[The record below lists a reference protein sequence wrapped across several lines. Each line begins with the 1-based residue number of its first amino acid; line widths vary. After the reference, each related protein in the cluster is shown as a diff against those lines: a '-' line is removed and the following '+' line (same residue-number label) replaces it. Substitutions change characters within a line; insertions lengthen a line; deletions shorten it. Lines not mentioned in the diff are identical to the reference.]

1 MPAPF
6 NGLILFAVGLGFFW
20 ATQRWLHRE
29 LQALILLLTRHPSVT
44 IGIFSLLF
52 FPGVLLHE
60 TSHFLMARLLGVRTG
75 KFSLIPQTTPQG
87 ALRLGYV
94 ETARADWVRD
104 TLIGL
109 APLLS
114 GVAVTAWLGL
124 NRLQLLP
131 VGTALLATQWPAL
144 PALLGKVAAVPDF
157 WLWLYLAFAVSST
170 MLPSASDRQAWLPL
184 GLVLAVLLGVALAAG
199 AGDWMLQNLAPGIN
213 RILLGLSAVFAISLA
228 VHVMLGIPIWLAKVF
243 ISRITGLRVE

>member
-1 MPAPF
+1 MPAPV
-6 NGLILFAVGLGFFW
+6 NGLIFFVIGLGLFW
-20 ATQRWLHRE
+20 LAQRWLHRE
-29 LQALILLLTRHPSVT
+29 LQAVLLLLTRHPSVA

-60 TSHFLMARLLGVRTG
+60 SSHFLMARLLGVRTG

-87 ALRLGYV
+87 TLRLGYV

-104 TLIGL
+104 TMIGL

-124 NRLQLLP
+124 DRLQLLP
-131 VGTALLATQWPAL
+131 IGTALLATQWQAL
-144 PALLGKVAAVPDF
+144 PALLGNMTAVPDF

-184 GLVLAVLLGVALAAG
+184 GLVLLVLLGAAVAAG
-199 AGDWMLQNLAPGIN
+199 AGEWMLQNLAPGIN
-213 RILLGLSAVFAISLA
+213 GILLGLSAVFAISLL
-228 VHVMLGIPIWLAKVF
+228 VHLMLGIPIWLLRVF

>member
-1 MPAPF
+1 MPAPL
-6 NGLILFAVGLGFFW
+6 NGLILFAIGLGLFW
-20 ATQRWLHRE
+20 AAQRWLHRE
-29 LQALILLLTRHPSVT
+29 LQAVLLLLTRHPAMA
-44 IGIFSLLF
+44 IGIFSILF

-60 TSHFLMARLLGVRTG
+60 SSHFLMARMLGVRTG

-87 ALRLGYV
+87 TLRLGYV

-114 GVAVTAWLGL
+114 GGAVTAWLGL
-124 NRLQLLP
+124 DRLQLLP
-131 VGTALLATQWPAL
+131 VGTALLATQWQSL
-144 PALLGKVAAVPDF
+144 PSLLGKVTAVPDF

-184 GLVLAVLLGVALAAG
+184 GLAVAVLLGLALAAG
-199 AGDWMLQNLAPGIN
+199 AGEWMLQNLAPGFN
-213 RILLGLSAVFAISLA
+213 GILLGLSAVFAISLV
-228 VHVMLGIPIWLAKVF
+228 VHLILGIPIWLLRVF

>member
-1 MPAPF
+1 MPAPL
-6 NGLILFAVGLGFFW
+6 NGLIFFAVGLGLFW
-20 ATQRWLHRE
+20 VVQRWLHRE
-29 LQALILLLTRHPSVT
+29 LQAVLLLLTRNHSVS

-75 KFSLIPQTTPQG
+75 KFSLVPQTTAQG
-87 ALRLGYV
+87 TLRLGYV

-124 NRLQLLP
+124 DRLQLLP
-131 VGTALLATQWPAL
+131 VGTALLATQWQAL
-144 PALLGKVAAVPDF
+144 PSLLGKVASVPDF

-170 MLPSASDRQAWLPL
+170 MLPSASDRQAWMPL
-184 GLVLAVLLGVALAAG
+184 GLVLAGLLATAVAAG
-199 AGDWMLQNLAPGIN
+199 AGEWMLQNLAPGIN
-213 RILLGLSAVFAISLA
+213 RILLGLSAVFAISLL
-228 VHVMLGIPIWLAKVF
+228 VHLILGIPIWLLRVF